1 MRLADQLLI
10 LSLSRRSMLSG
21 IPGGIPLD
29 IAIAGSVLIDLTLH
43 GLIDTDL
50 NNVVEVDR
58 KHLEDPVLRLGL
70 QTMDSWQRPSP
81 LVDWLDRVYAEV
93 STLKRMTLDDLCRR
107 DLVDVSS
114 SRLLGVFPIIRY
126 RVVDRDTLLEIR
138 ERIRRLV
145 LTDELPLSEDIALVS
160 LTASARLLPLVL
172 SNTEQKEAEE
182 RVQLLLRMDF
192 VGRNLVRL
200 IYQRLMQ
207 EM

>member
-1 MRLADQLLI
+1 
-10 LSLSRRSMLSG
+10 
-21 IPGGIPLD
+21 
-29 IAIAGSVLIDLTLH
+29 
-43 GLIDTDL
+43 
-50 NNVVEVDR
+50 
-58 KHLEDPVLRLGL
+58 
-70 QTMDSWQRPSP
+70 
-81 LVDWLDRVYAEV
+81 
-93 STLKRMTLDDLCRR
+93 MTLDDLCRR